1 MEHQL
6 LSNTEAYEFIMYDEQ
21 LTWNH
26 PEQDWIQALYL
37 SRIDFTTTTMT
48 TTTSTTSGTTTATA
62 KDLPPSLQ
70 PHPTT
75 THSLEDVSSIHFS
88 ALSAIPILLHERDSE
103 TTRTN
108 EKEDIPV
115 DHEQQQ
121 QQQMNTITESL
132 RTTTIQNDIDQAFY
146 NLFHV
151 YKLQNSSQVLAVA
164 ARRAYRRYD
173 WKSSLL
179 YCQDLAQLDPT
190 VEEASFYY
198 IATLVMLGH
207 KRVLFR
213 LAHEWVDATPKA
225 ARAWFAVG
233 AYYYCIHR
241 YHIAQRHFCRAT
253 RMNPQCTEAWI
264 ALGCSFAACDESD
277 QALASFRAA
286 QRLSPGE
293 HSSLLYMG
301 MEYIRTNHLVLA
313 SHFLQ
318 AALSA
323 SGGDPLCLHEMG
335 VLAAHKG
342 DHTDAI
348 YYFCQAL
355 STIGGDGG
363 SARGASLQES
373 IDLCGDAYWEP
384 TIFNLGH
391 SYRKCR
397 QFNNALLCFHRCIT
411 LCPEK
416 YSTYSA
422 LAFTKH
428 LMGEIDHAISFYH
441 KALGL
446 KPDDPFCTDMLS
458 RAFHDQIETTT
469 TTQDIFNIGL
479 PPRSYKTETQLNA
492 TDSIFLSTPNVMT
505 GRKKDDSAI
514 GDDMELDD
522 VDMSVAS

>member
-1 MEHQL
+1 MTNG
-6 LSNTEAYEFIMYDEQ
+6 SKTNTD
-21 LTWNH
+21 T
-26 PEQDWIQALYL
+26 
-37 SRIDFTTTTMT
+37 
-48 TTTSTTSGTTTATA
+48 
-62 KDLPPSLQ
+62 
-70 PHPTT
+70 
-75 THSLEDVSSIHFS
+75 LEDDTH
-88 ALSAIPILLHERDSE
+88 L
-103 TTRTN
+103 
-108 EKEDIPV
+108 
-115 DHEQQQ
+115 QQKQ
-121 QQQMNTITESL
+121 QRQQLPMNTITESL
-132 RTTTIQNDIDQAFY
+132 RTTTIQNDIDQAFH

-151 YKLQNSSQVLAVA
+151 YKLQNSAQVLAVA

-173 WKSSLL
+173 WKSALL

-198 IATLVMLGH
+198 VATLVMLGH

-225 ARAWFAVG
+225 ARSWFAVG
-233 AYYYCIHR
+233 AYYYSIRR

-253 RMNPQCTEAWI
+253 RMYPQCTEAWI

-335 VLAAHKG
+335 VLAAQKG
-342 DHTDAI
+342 DHKDAI
-348 YYFCQAL
+348 HYFCQAM
-355 STIGGDGG
+355 SISVGGNAGYGDGITL
-363 SARGASLQES
+363 SDM
-373 IDLCGDAYWEP
+373 IDSCDDLYWEP

-391 SYRKCR
+391 SYRKR
-397 QFNNALLCFHRCIT
+397 REYTNAVLCFRRCVT

-428 LMGEIDHAISFYH
+428 LMGDVDDAISLYH

-458 RAFHDQIETTT
+458 RAFHDQISTT
-469 TTQDIFNIGL
+469 TTQDIFNVGV
-479 PPRSYKTETQLNA
+479 PPTLKKAA
-492 TDSIFLSTPNVMT
+492 TSIFDASDSVFLSTPNVMS
-505 GRKKDDSAI
+505 GRKNLDSAT
-514 GDDMELDD
+514 GDDMELDY
-522 VDMSVAS
+522 DMSVAS

>member
-1 MEHQL
+1 MTKTTDGNMETQH
-6 LSNTEAYEFIMYDEQ
+6 
-21 LTWNH
+21 
-26 PEQDWIQALYL
+26 
-37 SRIDFTTTTMT
+37 
-48 TTTSTTSGTTTATA
+48 
-62 KDLPPSLQ
+62 
-70 PHPTT
+70 
-75 THSLEDVSSIHFS
+75 
-88 ALSAIPILLHERDSE
+88 
-103 TTRTN
+103 
-108 EKEDIPV
+108 
-115 DHEQQQ
+115 
-121 QQQMNTITESL
+121 QQMNTITESL
-132 RTTTIQNDIDQAFY
+132 RTTAIQNDIDQAFD
-146 NLFHV
+146 NLFQV
-151 YKLQNSSQVLAVA
+151 YRLQNSSQVLAVA

-173 WKSSLL
+173 WKSALL

-233 AYYYCIHR
+233 AYYYSIHR

-301 MEYIRTNHLVLA
+301 MEYIRTNHLILA

-335 VLAAHKG
+335 VLAANKG
-342 DHTDAI
+342 DHKDAI
-348 YYFCQAL
+348 DYFCQAL
-355 STIGGDGG
+355 GTIGGGG
-363 SARGASLQES
+363 RYRTASLQEN
-373 IDLCGDAYWEP
+373 IDLCDDVYWEP

-391 SYRKCR
+391 SYRKNR
-397 QFNNALLCFHRCIT
+397 EYKNALTCFRRCVT

-416 YSTYSA
+416 YSSYSA

-428 LMGEIDHAISFYH
+428 LMGDIEDAISLYH

-458 RAFHDQIETTT
+458 RAFHDQIAPSS
-469 TTQDIFNIGL
+469 TQDIFNIGL
-479 PPRSYKTETQLNA
+479 PPTSNKNGMYT
-492 TDSIFLSTPNVMT
+492 TDPIFLATPNVMS
-505 GRKKDDSAI
+505 GRKWVDSVT
-514 GDDMELDD
+514 GDDMD